1 MQKAPV
7 DADNNLS
14 RKSPEKAPLYL
25 MKDEGGFLPVF
36 KNFILYLQQIT
47 TVMEKTKVCLII
59 NPVSGT
65 ESKKNI
71 PEEAAS
77 ALDQKKFDLI
87 IRITGYP
94 GHANEI
100 AREAVKNNFAY
111 VLTAGG
117 DGTVNEVAKALVN
130 TNTVL
135 GIIPFGSGNGLA
147 RDLNIPLDSEK
158 AIRIVLEGNIRTI
171 DYGKA
176 NEHIFFCT
184 CGVGFDAFISDKFAE
199 EKKRGPLGYVRN
211 IVEGAIDF
219 KSEEYKIIHDEG
231 SLVERAFLVTCA
243 NASQYGNEVYI
254 APDADMEDGKMNV
267 SILKPLNANEI
278 PQTTLQLFTK
288 NIDKNSKMISLLTSS
303 LTIKR
308 KQPGVM
314 HVDGEPIESGKEINV
329 KIFHK
334 GLNVFAPKVSKKKQP
349 KEKENIFNAITRW
362 LNV

>member
-1 MQKAPV
+1 
-7 DADNNLS
+7 
-14 RKSPEKAPLYL
+14 
-25 MKDEGGFLPVF
+25 MK
-36 KNFILYLQQIT
+36 
-47 TVMEKTKVCLII
+47 KTKVCVII

-71 PEEAAS
+71 PEEVAS
-77 ALDQKKFDLI
+77 AFDQTKFDVI

-94 GHANEI
+94 GHATEI
-100 AREAVKNNFAY
+100 AKKAVKNNFAY

-130 TNTVL
+130 TDTIL

-147 RDLNIPLDSEK
+147 RDLHISMDSEK
-158 AIRIVLEGNIRTI
+158 AIRTILDGNIRTI
-171 DYGKA
+171 DYGSA

-211 IVEGAIDF
+211 IVEGAIEF
-219 KSEEYKIIHDEG
+219 KSDEYEITHDEG
-231 SLVERAFLVTCA
+231 TLNERAFLLTCA

-254 APDADMEDGKMNV
+254 APGADMEDGKMNV
-267 SILKPLNANEI
+267 SILKPLNPNEI
-278 PQTTLQLFTK
+278 PQTTLQFFTK
-288 NIDKNSKMISLLTSS
+288 NIDKNSKMISLLTSN

-308 KQPGVM
+308 KEAGIL
-314 HVDGEPIESGKEINV
+314 HVDGEPVKAGKNIEV
-329 KIFHK
+329 KIYHK
-334 GLNVFAPKVSKKKQP
+334 GLKVFAPKRVIKKTSS
-349 KEKENIFNAITRW
+349 KEKENIFTAITRW